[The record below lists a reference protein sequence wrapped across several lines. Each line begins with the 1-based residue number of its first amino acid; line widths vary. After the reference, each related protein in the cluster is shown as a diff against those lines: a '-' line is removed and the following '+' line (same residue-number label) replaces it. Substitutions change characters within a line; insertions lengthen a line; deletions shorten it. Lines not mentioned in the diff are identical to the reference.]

1 MNFDLI
7 EQKYQKDIDAV
18 IDYENGIYN
27 HLFADE
33 FSEILKLSD
42 AIKQSGYRSPSD
54 EVLEVILIDVPLKLF
69 DVAERLNQLELTLQ
83 VLKLELKEKKV
94 QLKHCNDVQ
103 NLKSTEIS
111 DYITSKTIEDELMI
125 CVYTK
130 LIERVNSQV
139 SYSKELIMSA
149 KKLWDRRKAAESVM
163 PVSPVDP
170 ASAPYDPSKSNK
182 NPVYGVPS
190 SIC

>member
-27 HLFADE
+27 HLFAKE

-94 QLKHCNDVQ
+94 QLKHCDDVQ
-103 NLKSTEIS
+103 DLNSTETS

-170 ASAPYDPSKSNK
+170 ASAPYDPSKSKK

>member
-18 IDYENGIYN
+18 IDYENDIYN

-54 EVLEVILIDVPLKLF
+54 EVLELILIDVPLKLF

-83 VLKLELKEKKV
+83 VLKLELKEKKI

-103 NLKSTEIS
+103 DLNSTETS

-149 KKLWDRRKAAESVM
+149 KKLWDRRKEAESAM
-163 PVSPVDP
+163 PVPPVDP
-170 ASAPYDPSKSNK
+170 TSVPYDPTESRKR
-182 NPVYGVPS
+182 PVYGSTDTV
-190 SIC
+190 

>member
-18 IDYENGIYN
+18 IDYENDIYN

-42 AIKQSGYRSPSD
+42 AIKQLGYRSPSD
-54 EVLEVILIDVPLKLF
+54 EVLELILIDVPLKLF

-83 VLKLELKEKKV
+83 VLKLELKEKKI

-103 NLKSTEIS
+103 DLNSTETS
-111 DYITSKTIEDELMI
+111 DYIISKTIEDELMI

-149 KKLWDRRKAAESVM
+149 KKLWDRRKEAESAM
-163 PVSPVDP
+163 PVTPVDP
-170 ASAPYDPSKSNK
+170 AAVPYNPNESRKS
-182 NPVYGVPS
+182 PVYGS
-190 SIC
+190 EE